1 MRGLAV
7 GLTLVFGGMPGAL
20 RAQAGEQAEFISAA
34 RAATERYRDRAVAV
48 ADGYRPIGPDFPSM
62 GEHWLSVPLVVR
74 GGIDPAHP
82 QILEYVTVDGLPVLA
97 GVAYTQLIRDGP
109 LDTSLPVPA
118 TAWHYHQG
126 SVDEESF
133 ILSHA
138 RGNAE
143 SAPAPGPRVAVLHV
157 WLGVENPAGL
167 FASDNWALPWYRLG
181 LPLPSRAERPS
192 ASDLA
197 AALAAG
203 GDGYFLTLLRLRYD
217 LEPDRANRVGD
228 LLADHGRELR
238 AALQS
243 SAIASARPSDGE
255 LASRWSALEAD
266 LRTVCGRCELWPAK
280 NHQ

>member
-1 MRGLAV
+1 VRGPAV
-7 GLTLVFGGMPGAL
+7 GLTLVLGGMPGVL
-20 RAQAGEQAEFISAA
+20 GAQAGEQAEFISAA
-34 RAATERYRDRAVAV
+34 RTASERYRDRAVAV

-74 GGIDPAHP
+74 GEIDPAHP

-97 GVAYTQLIRDGP
+97 GVAYTQLTRGGP

-118 TAWHYHQG
+118 SAWHYHQG

-138 RGNAE
+138 RGAAE
-143 SAPAPGPRVAVLHV
+143 PGPGTGPRVAVLHV

-181 LPLPSRAERPS
+181 LPPPPRAERPS

-203 GDGYFLTLLRLRYD
+203 GDAYFLTLLRLRYD

-228 LLADHGRELR
+228 LLAGHGRALR
-238 AALQS
+238 AVLQHR
-243 SAIASARPSDGE
+243 ASARPSDTE
-255 LASRWSALEAD
+255 LASHWSAVEAD
-266 LRTVCGRCELWPAK
+266 LRTVCARCELWQGK
-280 NHQ
+280 NHP